1 MKKTI
6 SLFSLVLCLCLLLT
20 ACGISKPGGGKDY
33 VVPSNIMTT
42 EEYHKAVDDLLK
54 TQNFSAADEAY
65 LAKIDELRNG
75 LKDMIVYNDADLTT
89 DTGTTYYVS
98 NNGDD
103 KNDGKSPKT
112 AWATLD
118 KVNSFAFQKGD
129 LVVLERGSLWRGFL
143 SVKSNVSYSA
153 YGEGP
158 KPKFWTSYDG
168 LTYGTWKPTETRNVW
183 VLDKKIS
190 QTDSGLIVFNGGE
203 DFGELKRDIDD
214 LKKNLD
220 YYFGNALIKNG
231 PRDFKIYLYYDGG
244 NPAEAFSAID
254 IGMDTK
260 VITNGI
266 LENVHINNLELRYG
280 RGPFWANDGS
290 TNIKMSYCVCEWSG
304 GFASSTSPRMGGG
317 SGCYGGCDDFRY
329 DFCYFNQQFDSGV
342 SPQFDYETSKPVV
355 FKDFITEN
363 CLFENVQWLLE
374 YFNSQD
380 NTLEN
385 RFENMQF
392 NYNIC
397 RLGGQG
403 IGIQPSSSAYIKSWG
418 HENSCYDCVISHN
431 IFDRALSL
439 TLQINGHEQSAS
451 GNKLSYDRIPELK
464 NNIYIQKKNKKFAE
478 INKVIYKFNQETY
491 NTLKNLGVDDGSVY
505 MFSE

>member
-158 KPKFWTSYDG
+158 KPKIWTSYDG

-203 DFGELKRDIDD
+203 DFGDLKRDID
-214 LKKNLD
+214 
-220 YYFGNALIKNG
+220 
-231 PRDFKIYLYYDGG
+231 
-244 NPAEAFSAID
+244 
-254 IGMDTK
+254 
-260 VITNGI
+260 
-266 LENVHINNLELRYG
+266 
-280 RGPFWANDGS
+280 
-290 TNIKMSYCVCEWSG
+290 
-304 GFASSTSPRMGGG
+304 
-317 SGCYGGCDDFRY
+317 
-329 DFCYFNQQFDSGV
+329 
-342 SPQFDYETSKPVV
+342 
-355 FKDFITEN
+355 
-363 CLFENVQWLLE
+363 
-374 YFNSQD
+374 
-380 NTLEN
+380 
-385 RFENMQF
+385 
-392 NYNIC
+392 
-397 RLGGQG
+397 
-403 IGIQPSSSAYIKSWG
+403 
-418 HENSCYDCVISHN
+418 
-431 IFDRALSL
+431 SL
-439 TLQINGHEQSAS
+439 
-451 GNKLSYDRIPELK
+451 
-464 NNIYIQKKNKKFAE
+464 
-478 INKVIYKFNQETY
+478 
-491 NTLKNLGVDDGSVY
+491 
-505 MFSE
+505 